1 MFHRNIWKNRGGSG
15 KELYVNS
22 QFLWEI
28 SKFHCIVKE
37 MSQFLFAN
45 PWTPLDKPTGSVSE
59 NGWKPSKICAS
70 LSPDSGRATR
80 GTFLRLPEAH
90 FSWNRLDFLDF
101 QHADFG
107 RIITKNFPVNSD
119 DSRALEPA

>member
-1 MFHRNIWKNRGGSG
+1 MRHRHDKRLVTCQCVYFILNKVKYSRCAQVDRSRLWNRNGTETEVTG
-15 KELYVNS
+15 N
-22 QFLWEI
+22 
-28 SKFHCIVKE
+28 
-37 MSQFLFAN
+37 
-45 PWTPLDKPTGSVSE
+45 LDKPTGSVSE
-59 NGWKPSKICAS
+59 NGWKPSKICGS

-80 GTFLRLPEAH
+80 GTFLRLPAAH
-90 FSWNRLDFLDF
+90 FTWNRLDFLDF